1 MKMFARTVLNSSYEN
16 GVLTYNNKQYDAS
29 LTIGVE
35 NLVNSCKVD
44 LAKLNNLILVPH
56 TLPENNDNIIKDKN
70 SEEQTPYLRFT
81 VIGVEK
87 NQPNL
92 VLDEVN
98 ILGKVIYENIQHR
111 FILVKIKRGDKYE
124 ILKLNGTLDESI
136 KQGKGS
142 AVESRYEIKAIIKG
156 NSLIIIS
163 SKCVEIT
170 NNIIQFPVYRQEYN
184 KAA

>member
-1 MKMFARTVLNSSYEN
+1 MKMFARTVLNSSYAD
-16 GVLTYNNKQYDAS
+16 GVLIYKNKQYDAS

-35 NLVNSCKVD
+35 NLVNSGKVD
-44 LAKLNNLILVPH
+44 LQQLNNLILVPH
-56 TLPENNDNIIKDKN
+56 TLPEDNDNIVKNKN

-98 ILGKVIYENIQHR
+98 ILGKVIYENIQHS

-142 AVESRYEIKAIIKG
+142 AVESRYEIKALIKG
-156 NSLIIIS
+156 NSLIIVS
-163 SKCVEIT
+163 SKCVEMP
-170 NNIIQFPVYRQEYN
+170 NNLLHFPVYRKEYTN
-184 KAA
+184 AA